1 MKKNIAIAI
10 ALLPLLAAGL
20 HAQNVEEGMTEPLTM
35 ICRTSDGTVTISDKL
50 VTIADYQLKFDS
62 FISDG
67 VVRFTDSDRN
77 TVAVLDARGDEGL
90 YLEILENETRMQ
102 VVAPRNLIRYH
113 FGDRGDEPTAHA
125 WSSVLNQL
133 GNRKQEN

>member
-1 MKKNIAIAI
+1 MKKKLAMALT
-10 ALLPLLAAGL
+10 LLPLLTAGL
-20 HAQNVEEGMTEPLTM
+20 HAQNPEEGMTEPLTM

-62 FISDG
+62 FVSDG

-102 VVAPRNLIRYH
+102 VVVPRNMIRYH
-113 FGDRGDEPTAHA
+113 FGNSDNAPTAQVL
-125 WSSVLNQL
+125 SSALNQL
-133 GNRKQEN
+133 RNGNK